1 MLNQPIL
8 WLKKGKENTKGKE
21 HLMSNFQESIGKV
34 IRSTLG
40 PRDTDKIIIE
50 DDEQKYQMMEIQL
63 LDY

>member
-1 MLNQPIL
+1 
-8 WLKKGKENTKGKE
+8 
-21 HLMSNFQESIGKV
+21 MSNFQESIGKV